1 MANSSAEPHWYER
14 GYGSRWHGGT
24 GGRQTSKT
32 LGRSWTIES
41 RNSGYGAV
49 VGNNATYGPYVQDA
63 DRQTIWAG
71 VYGWE
76 TVQDVS
82 DEETDYV
89 NRVLTEV
96 VQEEIDRK

>member
-1 MANSSAEPHWYER
+1 
-14 GYGSRWHGGT
+14 
-24 GGRQTSKT
+24 
-32 LGRSWTIES
+32 
-41 RNSGYGAV
+41 
-49 VGNNATYGPYVQDA
+49 VQDA